1 MTAIDQLIEK
11 LSYNL
16 PYNEK
21 DLRNVYKQAQ
31 IDLLL
36 ELNDM
41 MKGYPVNGLV
51 RGIITEEQLTDKL
64 VEVSND

>member
-1 MTAIDQLIEK
+1 MKDIDVLIENLQYK
-11 LSYNL
+11 L
-16 PYNEK
+16 PYDEK
-21 DLRNVYKQAQ
+21 DLRNVYRQAQ
-31 IDLLL
+31 INLLL

>member
-1 MTAIDQLIEK
+1 MKDIDILIENLQYK
-11 LSYNL
+11 L
-16 PYNEK
+16 PYDEK
-21 DLRNVYKQAQ
+21 DLRNVYRQAQ
-31 IDLLL
+31 INLLL